1 MSLPPLRHPPDA
13 SRARDR
19 GSVGSARVWS
29 PEERAGSRKGAPLE
43 PLPLAE
49 ETPQVAAADLEDLE
63 RRRPALARRLRG
75 ALSKAELASAERGE
89 ILTKVL
95 SYVDESAAGA
105 PPHAN
110 GSGANGAGANGAGAD
125 DAGPSEDGDARVDI
139 LERRLSKVRESLRA
153 ARDLKRR
160 LSILRDHDP
169 GIASIYRA
177 VQGLTDMDA
186 LREMKREML
195 TDIFHANLALQRR
208 PA

>member
-19 GSVGSARVWS
+19 GTVGSARIWS
-29 PEERAGSRKGAPLE
+29 AEERAGARKGAPLE
-43 PLPLAE
+43 PAPVADGA
-49 ETPQVAAADLEDLE
+49 PHVAAMDLQDLE

-89 ILTKVL
+89 ILTKL
-95 SYVDESAAGA
+95 LAYVDESAASTPSDAAAAG
-105 PPHAN
+105 HAN
-110 GSGANGAGANGAGAD
+110 GAEANGKSD
-125 DAGPSEDGDARVDI
+125 DVDARAVDV
-139 LERRLSKVRESLRA
+139 LERRLTKVRESLRA

-177 VQGLTDMDA
+177 VQGIADVDA

-195 TDIFHANLALQRR
+195 TDIFQANLALQRR